1 MKEKKVIKNLK
12 EEINEKNLEIYEKYL
27 CSCYLKSKDTIN
39 TTYKI
44 YKSNMFQFMRYL
56 KKYENNRYLISD
68 NTIKNFHDI
77 WERYATACILKGNN
91 NRTIN
96 NKRTAIST
104 FYDWCEKR
112 DLIKNNPFRKID
124 SLKVTSNDTRRE
136 SYFLTQK
143 EIWEINFEM
152 KKNKKNYDIQ
162 DRLLFNLF
170 LDSAARISAI
180 YSLKISQLNLD
191 ENLFENVRE
200 KEGYIV
206 SIIFFNET
214 KELIKEWLKIRERN
228 KIVNDFFFVTFYDGK
243 YRQMTKETIRNR
255 IKKIGKIINIDN
267 FYPHS
272 IRKTIINIISNI
284 GNISDGAIL
293 ANHKNSKVTSEH
305 YIKHQKQNDIKNRLI
320 DLRAKAG
327 L

>member
-1 MKEKKVIKNLK
+1 MVIKKQKINKK
-12 EEINEKNLEIYEKYL
+12 EEINPKNLEIYEKYL
-27 CSCYLKSKDTIN
+27 CSCYIKSRETID
-39 TTYKI
+39 TTYKV
-44 YKSNMFQFMRYL
+44 YKSNMLQFLKFL
-56 KKYENNRYLISD
+56 KKYENNRYLVSD
-68 NTIKNFHDI
+68 NTIKNFYDI
-77 WERYATACILKGNN
+77 WEKYASICIEQGNN

-112 DLIKNNPFRKID
+112 DIIKYNPFRKID
-124 SLKVTSNDTRRE
+124 SLKITSNDNRRK

-143 EIWEINFEM
+143 QIWEINFEM
-152 KKNKKNYDIQ
+152 TKNKKVFTLQ
-162 DRLLFNLF
+162 DRIIFNLF

-180 YSLKISQLNLD
+180 HSLKISQLNLE
-191 ENLFENVRE
+191 ENTFENVRE

-214 KELIKEWLKIRERN
+214 KELLKEWIKYRKEKNIESDYL
-228 KIVNDFFFVTFYDGK
+228 FLTFYDK
-243 YRQMTKETIRNR
+243 NYRQMTKETIRNR
-255 IKKIGKIINIDN
+255 VKKIGKIIGIDN

-284 GNISDGAIL
+284 GNITDGAIL

-305 YIKHQKQNDIKNRLI
+305 YIKHQNQNDIKNRLI
-320 DLRAKAG
+320 DLRSKAG